1 MSKWDTTGLDENK
14 NPRLDYKNRDQLS
27 DELKDIFDSIV
38 SSKRGIGTLSNGA
51 LPGPFNA
58 WMYTDTEMA
67 DALDKIGVAVRVNTK
82 NAPADMKAIAIC
94 TVAVHYKSNVEF
106 WAHSQTALANGVS
119 QDILN
124 DLLAERDPS
133 FEKTDTGKRL
143 KIAYLFAKE
152 YLATY
157 RVSDTTYKETLDMI
171 GSKKGLIEF
180 ILAISHYIGLAAQL
194 NILRV
199 PNPGDKQFFD

>member
-1 MSKWDTTGLDENK
+1 MSKWDTIGLDESK
-14 NPRLDYKNRDQLS
+14 KPRLDYKNRDQLS
-27 DELKDIFDSIV
+27 DDLKDIFDSIV
-38 SSKRGIGTLSNGA
+38 SSKRGVGTLSNGA

-67 DALDKIGVAVRVNTK
+67 DALDKIGVAIRVNTK

-94 TVAVHYKSNVEF
+94 TVAVSYKSNVEF
-106 WAHSQTALANGVS
+106 WAHSQTALAHGVS

-143 KIAYLFAKE
+143 KIAYLFVKE

-157 RVSDTTYKETLDMI
+157 RVSDSTYKETLGMI
-171 GSKKGLIEF
+171 GSEKGLIEF